1 MSAQSSSANRTLRRE
16 SARRPRLREATR
28 QRLVR
33 WSIYAALLLATA
45 IITFPVLWMLSVSF
59 KPTTDTFSLPPRLIP
74 ENFRIDGYLKVLQ
87 NESFRGFIINS
98 YLIGIA
104 VTMLSLV
111 IGTLAAFGFSR
122 YRFFGDQAAKLFVI
136 ATQMVPTIT
145 LLIPFFGVIVW
156 LRLYD
161 TRLGLVLTYLTFGLP
176 YAIIMMNAY
185 LDTIPKDFDEAAI
198 IDGCSPIRV
207 LFSVL
212 LPMATP
218 GLISTAVYTFLLS
231 WNEFLFALALTRST
245 EVRTVPVGISMLVGE
260 FGLKWDE
267 MMAFSVIGS
276 VPVLILFMFVQRYV
290 VSGLSAGGVKG

>member
-1 MSAQSSSANRTLRRE
+1 MSEQTRRAMTR
-16 SARRPRLREATR
+16 SKPWLREATR
-28 QRLVR
+28 VRLIR
-33 WSIYAALLLATA
+33 LSLYLALTLAV
-45 IITFPVLWMLSVSF
+45 IVVTFPVLWMLSVSF
-59 KPTTDTFSLPPRLIP
+59 KPTTDTFSLPPQLIP
-74 ENFRIDGYLKVLQ
+74 ENFRIDGYIKVLQ
-87 NESFRGFIINS
+87 NETFRTFIVNS
-98 YLIGIA
+98 YLIGLA
-104 VTMLSLV
+104 VTFLSLI
-111 IGTLAAFGFSR
+111 IGTLAAFAFSR

-161 TRLGLVLTYLTFGLP
+161 THLGLIVTYLTFGLP

-185 LDTIPKDFDEAAI
+185 LNTIPKDFDEAAI
-198 IDGCSPIRV
+198 IDGCSPFRV

-245 EVRTVPVGISMLVGE
+245 EIRTVPVGISMLVGE

-276 VPVLILFMFVQRYV
+276 VPVLLLFMFVQRYV

>member
-1 MSAQSSSANRTLRRE
+1 MSADGSSPAV
-16 SARRPRLREATR
+16 RPTPWMREATR
-28 QRLVR
+28 VRLTR
-33 WSIYAALLLATA
+33 MSLYLALTLAVVA
-45 IITFPVLWMLSVSF
+45 VTFPVLWMLSVSF

-74 ENFRIDGYLKVLQ
+74 ENFQIDGYVRVLQ
-87 NESFRGFIINS
+87 NETFRTFIVNS
-98 YLIGIA
+98 YLIGLA
-104 VTMLSLV
+104 VTFLSLI
-111 IGTLAAFGFSR
+111 IGTLAAFAFSR

-136 ATQMVPTIT
+136 STQMVPTIT

-161 TRLGLVLTYLTFGLP
+161 THLGLIVTYLTFGLP

-198 IDGCSPIRV
+198 IDGCSPFRV

-245 EVRTVPVGISMLVGE
+245 EIRTVPVGISMLVGE

-276 VPVLILFMFVQRYV
+276 VPVLLLFMFVQRYV